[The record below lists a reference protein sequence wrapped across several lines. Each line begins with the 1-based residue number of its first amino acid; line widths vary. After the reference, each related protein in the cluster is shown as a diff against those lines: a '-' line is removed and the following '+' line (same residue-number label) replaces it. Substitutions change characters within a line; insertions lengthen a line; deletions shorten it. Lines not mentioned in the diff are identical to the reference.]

1 MSFLSFFCCPSFQ
14 HNGLLVTS
22 LALGFLLCSASTAG
36 ASLSWVPAAL
46 GLRAEV
52 VSARLSPSHG
62 IDVRRV
68 YAPWF
73 LSRHKN
79 DLE

>member
-1 MSFLSFFCCPSFQ
+1 MGFFRV
-14 HNGLLVTS
+14 LL
-22 LALGFLLCSASTAG
+22 LPAG

-46 GLRAEV
+46 DLREEV
-52 VSARLSPSHG
+52 VSARLKPSPG